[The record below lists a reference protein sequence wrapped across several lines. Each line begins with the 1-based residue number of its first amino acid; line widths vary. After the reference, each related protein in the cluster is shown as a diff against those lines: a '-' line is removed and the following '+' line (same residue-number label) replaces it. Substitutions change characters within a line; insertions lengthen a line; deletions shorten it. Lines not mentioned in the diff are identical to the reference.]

1 MTILFTIHCG
11 VFPIQE
17 RKLLALDGKGFIF
30 KRVHLL
36 PWRRPPEADGLTECP
51 AGSEYEIP
59 F

>member
-1 MTILFTIHCG
+1 MTILFTIQSQQ
-11 VFPIQE
+11 FPIQE

-36 PWRRPPEADGLTECP
+36 AWRRPPEADGLTEGP